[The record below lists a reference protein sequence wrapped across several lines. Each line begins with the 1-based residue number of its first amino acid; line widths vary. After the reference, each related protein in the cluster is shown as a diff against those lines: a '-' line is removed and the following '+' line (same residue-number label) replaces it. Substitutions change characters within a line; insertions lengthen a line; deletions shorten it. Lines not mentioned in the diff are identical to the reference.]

1 MSGWQLCAGK
11 KEGTYEGDGME
22 MQGLVPRENGRQSG
36 GKFSE
41 KPEYAI
47 GHKRMAGGTGGVH
60 VRVDMCPERGS
71 PYKGGL

>member
-1 MSGWQLCAGK
+1 MRETGWRCKGWCPGRMAGS
-11 KEGTYEGDGME
+11 
-22 MQGLVPRENGRQSG
+22 QG

-60 VRVDMCPERGS
+60 VRVEMCPERGS